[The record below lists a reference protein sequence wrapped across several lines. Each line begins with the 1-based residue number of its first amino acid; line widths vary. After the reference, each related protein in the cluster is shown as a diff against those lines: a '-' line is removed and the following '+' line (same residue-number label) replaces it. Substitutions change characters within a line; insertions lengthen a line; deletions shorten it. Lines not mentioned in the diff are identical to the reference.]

1 LRLFFALLLLLVVT
15 PAMAQQ
21 KMRVGVFNVSTALPY
36 YVAIERGYFA
46 DAGLQVETVPLQ
58 TPTLIVQAMVTSD
71 LQATS
76 NLVTLEGANIDHRRP
91 GTAVYFT
98 LNGQNA
104 KFRMEQ
110 FLVRPASPAKT
121 LADLK
126 GARIESAPG
135 PANLAAARGVL
146 AAVGLQDKIDYTLS
160 EQQLGNMIGA
170 MQSGNFDA
178 AYALEPIASIAESN
192 GIARLLEA
200 GVISRYILGRP
211 DAETFASGAAMTRRF
226 ITEQPAAAQAF
237 AAAWAHALQTIATDP
252 TTRALLVKYLN
263 TPPTLAPTLP
273 LQDMKMVATLDPAD
287 IADFQKFVD
296 FGVQQGL
303 VQGPIDVTT
312 MLQKF

>member
-1 LRLFFALLLLLVVT
+1 LRTVLALLLLLAT
-15 PAMAQQ
+15 PALAQQ
-21 KMRVGVFNVSTALPY
+21 KLRVGVFNVSTALPY

-46 DAGLQVETVPLQ
+46 AAGLQVETVPLQ

-110 FLVRPASPAKT
+110 FLVRPNSSART

-146 AAVGLQDKIDYTLS
+146 AAVGLQDVTDYTIS

-170 MQSGNFDA
+170 LQSGNFDA
-178 AYALEPIASIAESN
+178 AYALEPIAAIAENN
-192 GIARLLEA
+192 GVARLLEA
-200 GVISRYILGRP
+200 GVISRYILGDP
-211 DAETFASGAAMTRRF
+211 DAETYASGAAMTRKF

-237 AAAWAHALQTIATDP
+237 AAAWSQALSTIATDP
-252 TTRALLVKYLN
+252 TTRTLLVKYLN
-263 TPPTLAPTLP
+263 TPPALAATLP
-273 LQDMKMVATLDPAD
+273 LQDMKMVAALTPAD

-296 FGVQQGL
+296 FGVRQGL
-303 VQGPIDVTT
+303 VQGAVDVTT